1 MSEGP
6 NGVVAILT
14 APDGHVVATATDFD
28 RSSSGGV
35 SMREAQEYRA
45 KLRLKR
51 EAVAAYCSAALVNA
65 LDQYLLERIVERLI
79 SNGGHKLTVIPVGD
93 DKP

>member
-1 MSEGP
+1 MSVNP
-6 NGVVAILT
+6 NGIVAILT

-35 SMREAQEYRA
+35 SMQEAQEYRA
-45 KLRLKR
+45 KMRLKR
-51 EAVAAYCSAALVNA
+51 EAVAAYCSGTIVAA
-65 LDQYLLERIVERLI
+65 LDQYLIERIVERLV
-79 SNGGHKLTVIPVGD
+79 SSGGHKLTVIPVGG